1 MATEVTMPKLGLTM
15 EQGTILTW
23 KKKAGE
29 PIGEGEILLVI
40 QTDKVEFDVESP
52 AAGTL
57 LRLLANEGDVVPTGD
72 VIAYVVEADEK
83 LEDAPAPGGGT
94 PAPTGNTIE
103 SVADPGSL
111 PTGAEGAPT
120 VGRVAASPVAR
131 NLAAELGID
140 LSAVKGSGPGRRI
153 VKEDVLKAVE
163 APSAAA
169 VQETPHTSVS
179 ADRRIFISPLARR
192 LARERG
198 IDYSQIRGSGPN
210 DRIIK
215 NDILQAEQK
224 LEAAPTIVTSPG
236 GILESIPVR
245 GMRQIIAQ
253 RMVQSW
259 ESIPHVTEVID
270 VDATKIVEMREAHQS
285 VWEEHYG
292 VKISYNDIFVHQI
305 ARAIRRFPRVNS
317 RLNGNVIE
325 ILEEVNIG
333 VAVEVDE
340 GLMVPVVRNADQKN
354 VGQIAGEV
362 RGLAERAREG
372 RINPDELAGGTF
384 TISNLGAYGI
394 QSFTPIIDLPNS
406 CILGIGKI
414 TKTPVVVDNEVA
426 IRDVVY
432 LSLSFDH
439 RIVDGGPAAQFLAL
453 LKKTLEDPVVVPL

>member
-15 EQGTILTW
+15 EQGTVLTW
-23 KKKAGE
+23 KKKAGDLV
-29 PIGEGEILLVI
+29 GEGEVLLVI

-72 VIAYVVEADEK
+72 VIAYVGEADEK
-83 LEDAPAPGGGT
+83 LENAPAPR
-94 PAPTGNTIE
+94 
-103 SVADPGSL
+103 V
-111 PTGAEGAPT
+111 GAAAA
-120 VGRVAASPVAR
+120 GRVAASPVAR
-131 NLAAELGID
+131 NLATELGVD
-140 LSAVKGSGPGRRI
+140 LSAVKGSGPGGRI
-153 VKEDVLKAVE
+153 VKEDVLKAAE
-163 APSAAA
+163 APSAA
-169 VQETPHTSVS
+169 PVS
-179 ADRRIFISPLARR
+179 ADGRVFISPLAKR

-198 IDYSQIRGSGPN
+198 IDYSRIRGSGPN
-210 DRIIK
+210 GRIIK

-224 LEAAPTIVTSPG
+224 PEAAPTIATSPG

-245 GMRQIIAQ
+245 GMRQVIAQ

-259 ESIPHVTEVID
+259 TSIPHVTEVID

-340 GLMVPVVRNADQKN
+340 GLMVPVIRNADRKN
-354 VGQIAGEV
+354 VGQIAGEI
-362 RGLAERAREG
+362 RDLAERAREG

-394 QSFTPIIDLPNS
+394 QTFTPIIDLPNS

-414 TKTPVVVDNEVA
+414 TKTPVVVDNVVA

-439 RIVDGGPAAQFLAL
+439 RIVDGAPAAQFLAL
-453 LKKTLEDPVVVPL
+453 LKETLEDPVVVPL

>member
-15 EQGTILTW
+15 EQGTVLTW
-23 KKKAGE
+23 KKKAGDLV
-29 PIGEGEILLVI
+29 GEGEVLLVI

-72 VIAYVVEADEK
+72 VIAYVGEADEK
-83 LEDAPAPGGGT
+83 LENAPAPRVGA
-94 PAPTGNTIE
+94 PAPADRAIAP
-103 SVADPGSL
+103 VADSGPQS
-111 PTGAEGAPT
+111 TGAGGAAAA
-120 VGRVAASPVAR
+120 GRVAASPVAR
-131 NLAAELGID
+131 NLATELGVD
-140 LSAVKGSGPGRRI
+140 LSAVKGSGPGGRI
-153 VKEDVLKAVE
+153 VKEDVLKAAE
-163 APSAAA
+163 APSAA
-169 VQETPHTSVS
+169 PVS
-179 ADRRIFISPLARR
+179 ADGRVFISPLAKR

-198 IDYSQIRGSGPN
+198 IDYSRIRGSGPN
-210 DRIIK
+210 GRIIK

-224 LEAAPTIVTSPG
+224 PEAAPTIATSPG

-245 GMRQIIAQ
+245 GMRQVIAQ

-259 ESIPHVTEVID
+259 TSIPHVTEVID

-340 GLMVPVVRNADQKN
+340 GLMVPVIRNADRKN
-354 VGQIAGEV
+354 VGQIAGEI
-362 RGLAERAREG
+362 RDLAERAREG

-394 QSFTPIIDLPNS
+394 QTFTPIIDLPNS

-414 TKTPVVVDNEVA
+414 TKTPVVVDNVVA

-439 RIVDGGPAAQFLAL
+439 RIVDGAPAAQFLAL
-453 LKKTLEDPVVVPL
+453 LKETLEDPVVVPL